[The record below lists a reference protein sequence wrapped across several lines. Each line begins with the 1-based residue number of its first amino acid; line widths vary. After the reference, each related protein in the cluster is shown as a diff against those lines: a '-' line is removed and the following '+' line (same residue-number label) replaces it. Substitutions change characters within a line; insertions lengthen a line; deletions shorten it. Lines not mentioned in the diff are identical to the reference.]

1 MLIENR
7 ASGMQERQNRVHRSR
22 VSLHRQ
28 EFTLIELLIVIA
40 IIAIL
45 ASLLMP
51 ALQKAR
57 LRAQSIKCIGN
68 QKQVIS
74 AVAMYINDNKR
85 IIIAASKGTGNYAH
99 CLGQFNYLKKESG
112 VLHCPAT
119 VDWEPLDSYKYSYG
133 SNYAAFRVIDGVN
146 ATNAIKQQRCDFVP
160 TSIDPGGYATIGL
173 GKMSAPSRQLFLA
186 DNKDTATP
194 KMRHL
199 VKISPDSFTNVNLGP
214 LWAAHGTPGVNTAW
228 ADGHVNTAGLEEI
241 RENFYVSAIIHKE

>member
-74 AVAMYINDNKR
+74 AVTMYINDNKR

-146 ATNAIKQQRCDFVP
+146 ATNAIKQLFPPQLTRAVTPPSDWEKCRLLHGSCSLPTTKIRQRRKCV
-160 TSIDPGGYATIGL
+160 T
-173 GKMSAPSRQLFLA
+173 
-186 DNKDTATP
+186 
-194 KMRHL
+194 
-199 VKISPDSFTNVNLGP
+199 
-214 LWAAHGTPGVNTAW
+214 W
-228 ADGHVNTAGLEEI
+228 
-241 RENFYVSAIIHKE
+241 

>member
-1 MLIENR
+1 MLIKNR
-7 ASGMQERQNRVHRSR
+7 ASGMQERM
-22 VSLHRQ
+22 SLHRQ
-28 EFTLIELLIVIA
+28 KFTLIELLIVIA

-51 ALQKAR
+51 AMQKAR

-68 QKQVIS
+68 QKQLIS
-74 AVAMYINDNKR
+74 AVTMYINDNKR
-85 IIIAASKGTGNYAH
+85 IILAAESGTGNYAH

-112 VLHCPAT
+112 ILYCPAT
-119 VDWEPLDSYKYSYG
+119 VDWEPQESYKYSYG
-133 SNYAAFRVIDGVN
+133 SNYAAQRVIDGTD
-146 ATNAIKQQRCDFVP
+146 ATTAVKQQRCDYIP
-160 TSIDPGGYATIGL
+160 YTMDPYGYSTIGL
-173 GKMSAPSRQLFLA
+173 GKMHAPSRYLFLA

-199 VKISPDSFTNVNLGP
+199 VKISANLLTNANLGP
-214 LWAAHGTPGVNTAW
+214 LWAAHGTSRVNAAW